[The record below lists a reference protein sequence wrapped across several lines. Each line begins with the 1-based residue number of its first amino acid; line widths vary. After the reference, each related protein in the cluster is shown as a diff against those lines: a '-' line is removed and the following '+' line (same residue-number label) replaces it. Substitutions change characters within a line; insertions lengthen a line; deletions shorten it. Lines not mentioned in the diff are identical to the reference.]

1 MKKTIKEFI
10 KEEVNLKNIRPVKET
25 VSMQSIKNNPVIIG
39 VIGSSGKSTSAYIV
53 YSYLKY
59 LKKIIPDRSNIH
71 ERNNE

>member
-25 VSMQSIKNNPVIIG
+25 VSMQTKSINNPVIIG

-53 YSYLKY
+53 YSYL
-59 LKKIIPDRSNIH
+59 NI
-71 ERNNE
+71 